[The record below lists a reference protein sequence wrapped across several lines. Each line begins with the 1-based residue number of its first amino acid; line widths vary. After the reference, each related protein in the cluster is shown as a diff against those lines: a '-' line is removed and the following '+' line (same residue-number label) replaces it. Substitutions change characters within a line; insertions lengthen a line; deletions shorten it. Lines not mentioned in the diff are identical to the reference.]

1 VSWSVRPSQ
10 SAGRCALLCGCPNSC
25 MVFEDR
31 ILLERASPLY
41 KKGGNMTEENVYIG
55 IDVSKACLDVAVE
68 PSGEYW
74 RVANSDQAIT
84 DLSARLARLE
94 PACIVVEATGGY
106 EAKLVQHLCEANLPV
121 ARVNP
126 GRVRRFA
133 QGLNWL
139 AKTDKIDAK
148 LLARFGEKANP
159 RLTKLPSEDE
169 KRLSALVKRRK
180 QVLEMLVSEH
190 NRLETAD
197 PDVLPYI
204 QDSMTML
211 QKQLNVLDQA
221 IRLLIEN
228 TPDLKGKKDLLL
240 SVPGVGEVTASTL
253 ASQLPELGTC
263 DRKEIA
269 TLVGVAPISHDSG
282 KKRGKRVIK
291 GGRPAVRSVLY
302 MATLSATRFN
312 PVIKKFYDRLISFGK
327 ETKVALV
334 ACMHKLLIILN
345 AMMRDRHYWNPDF
358 AS

>member
-1 VSWSVRPSQ
+1 M
-10 SAGRCALLCGCPNSC
+10 A
-25 MVFEDR
+25 
-31 ILLERASPLY
+31 
-41 KKGGNMTEENVYIG
+41 EENVYIG
-55 IDVSKACLDVAVE
+55 IDVSKAWLDIAVE
-68 PSGEYW
+68 PLGDFW
-74 RVANSDQAIT
+74 RTENNDRAIT
-84 DLSARLARLE
+84 ELSGRLARLA
-94 PACIVVEATGGY
+94 PRYITVEATGGY
-106 EAKLVQHLCEANLPV
+106 EAKLVEHLCAAKLPV

-126 GRVRRFA
+126 GRVRKFA

-180 QVLEMLVSEH
+180 QVLEMLVAEH

-197 PDVLPYI
+197 NDVSQYI
-204 QDSMTML
+204 QDTMIML
-211 QKQLNVLDQA
+211 QKQLDELDQA
-221 IRLLIEN
+221 IRSLIDN
-228 TPDLKGKKDLLL
+228 TPDLKGKQDLLL
-240 SVPGVGEVTASTL
+240 SVPGVGQVTASTL

-269 TLVGVAPISHDSG
+269 TLVGVAPFCHESG
-282 KKRGKRVIK
+282 KKHGKRFIK
-291 GGRPAVRSVLY
+291 GGRPNIRSVLY

-312 PVIKKFYDRLISFGK
+312 PVIRVFYNRLISYGK

-334 ACMHKLLIILN
+334 ACMRKLLTILN
-345 AMMRDRHYWNPDF
+345 AMIRNHQTWNPLI